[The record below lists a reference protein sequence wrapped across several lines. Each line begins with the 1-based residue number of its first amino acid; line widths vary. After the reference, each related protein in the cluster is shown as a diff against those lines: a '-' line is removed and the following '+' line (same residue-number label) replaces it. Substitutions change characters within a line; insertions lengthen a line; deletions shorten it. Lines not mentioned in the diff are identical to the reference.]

1 MLYYPMSC
9 HGVTF
14 PGRYLEPN
22 GTFWLQGGK
31 FLKTTIVWESCRGV
45 YCRRGH
51 VIWLLWSQQVQSCT
65 WQLASLHQ
73 YRFNA
78 FVSPTVIYPEAMFR
92 PWTSINNYDISSR
105 SISPKQYDLIG
116 VNGEVFVMN
125 CLKIAKTTINR
136 KWYQFMDYDHS
147 LQMTALRYKGA
158 EYDRY
163 MIGDDGFI
171 YDTQPAGEYS
181 PPYYR
186 MAKTNQ
192 W

>member
-1 MLYYPMSC
+1 
-9 HGVTF
+9 
-14 PGRYLEPN
+14 
-22 GTFWLQGGK
+22 
-31 FLKTTIVWESCRGV
+31 
-45 YCRRGH
+45 
-51 VIWLLWSQQVQSCT
+51 
-65 WQLASLHQ
+65 
-73 YRFNA
+73 
-78 FVSPTVIYPEAMFR
+78 
-92 PWTSINNYDISSR
+92 
-105 SISPKQYDLIG
+105 
-116 VNGEVFVMN
+116 
-125 CLKIAKTTINR
+125 
-136 KWYQFMDYDHS
+136 MDYDHS